1 MEMTLLLKHSVIDHE
16 QSPVDAIFY
25 PRSKVRAM
33 FWRFVSKHSP
43 SVMIA
48 KVPTKNG
55 VTGVNN
61 WKLLL
66 GHSALATAVI
76 FRRVTPRTMIRF
88 FPKPAAARLLQLL
101 HW

>member
-66 GHSALATAVI
+66 GHSAIVRWLPPLYSVVL
-76 FRRVTPRTMIRF
+76 RHE
-88 FPKPAAARLLQLL
+88 L
-101 HW
+101 